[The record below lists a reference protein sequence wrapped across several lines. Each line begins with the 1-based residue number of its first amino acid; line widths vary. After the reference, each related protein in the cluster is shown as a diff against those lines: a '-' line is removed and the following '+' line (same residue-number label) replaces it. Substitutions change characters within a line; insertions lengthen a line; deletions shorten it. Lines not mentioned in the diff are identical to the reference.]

1 MHRTTSTAPLPSAT
15 PSCSTSD
22 SSIGFR
28 KRRWPNSK
36 YQEAIN
42 SRFGT
47 VARILFMEAVT
58 ACGAFTASADDANPL
73 NLPLPVANGKVG
85 SVMLHGGGS
94 YIDEIGKFIEL
105 AGGRQAKIVLIP
117 SGTYEQKDYGSK
129 EEFVA
134 HLESRYGWW
143 LGLTKQGR
151 IADFNFLYTD
161 NQADA
166 DNAKFLAN
174 LREATGVWIP
184 AAYQDK
190 LALRFSHRFSKH
202 SDNSVSLFQR
212 LLRDVVARGGVVGGF
227 GGGMAALPEVMIMDK
242 IPAGEHDVPEAAI
255 YPGLG
260 LFNGAIVDQNFDAFG
275 GRLER
280 FTGLLKNTAELNEVI
295 TWPAAARNM
304 IGLAV
309 ERNTA
314 IIIQGNTIQ
323 LIGKRHA
330 HVFLKRNG
338 DRTISWEVL
347 SPENPRIQ
355 LVAFSAQ
362 SPAAAPIVNPWAR
375 IDTTRKNPFGMPEPR
390 NGAKPGTV
398 VLHGG
403 GPNRDLMAVYP
414 SLAGAA
420 RPRLV
425 HCPAAS
431 TSYQPQDGGSNKSV
445 LPGILRDCRE
455 WIELREQG
463 ILASIDFLT
472 TATRADADNE
482 EFVLPL
488 TKANAVW
495 FSGGD
500 QSELARLFVNS
511 ETPTRF
517 QQDVIAVV
525 ARGGV
530 VGGTSAGTAV
540 MAKVMTVPGRE
551 SGEKPADPQISCGLG
566 VLKNVIL
573 EQHYKGDGRG
583 GRLERFTSLLLAKNL
598 ETNQK
603 LRKLLEADGTKFD
616 DMIGLAIEERTAL
629 LLQENRLRVFGK
641 GHAHV
646 FLKSAD
652 QRTIIWHELEPS
664 DSAFV
669 FFGPNGPILELDDW
683 RVR

>member
-1 MHRTTSTAPLPSAT
+1 
-15 PSCSTSD
+15 
-22 SSIGFR
+22 
-28 KRRWPNSK
+28 
-36 YQEAIN
+36 
-42 SRFGT
+42 
-47 VARILFMEAVT
+47 
-58 ACGAFTASADDANPL
+58 
-73 NLPLPVANGKVG
+73 
-85 SVMLHGGGS
+85 MLHGGGR
-94 YIDEIGKFIEL
+94 YVDEIGKFIEL

-117 SGTYEQKDYGSK
+117 SGTYEQDDYASQ
-129 EEFVA
+129 EEFVT

-143 LGLTKQGR
+143 LGLAKQGR
-151 IADFNFLYTD
+151 IAGFNFLYTD
-161 NQADA
+161 NQTDA
-166 DNAKFLAN
+166 DDAKFLAN

-190 LALRFSHRFSKH
+190 LAWRFSHRFSNH
-202 SDNSVSLFQR
+202 NDSSLSLFQR

-227 GGGMAALPEVMIMDK
+227 GGGMAALPELMILTK
-242 IPAGEHDVPEAAI
+242 IPAGEHDVTEAAI

-280 FTGLLKNTAELNEVI
+280 FTGLLKNTAKLNEVV

-309 ERNTA
+309 ERDTA

-323 LIGKRHA
+323 LIGQRHA
-330 HVFLKRNG
+330 HIFLKRNG
-338 DRTISWEVL
+338 DRTISWEML

-355 LVAFSAQ
+355 LIAFSAQ
-362 SPAAAPIVNPWAR
+362 SPTAAPIGNSGSR
-375 IDTTRKNPFGMPEPR
+375 IGTNRKNPFGMPEPR

-403 GPNRDLMAVYP
+403 GPDGDLVAVYP
-414 SLAGAA
+414 SLAGVA

-431 TSYQPQDGGSNKSV
+431 TFYQPRGG
-445 LPGILRDCRE
+445 LPNDSALPRIQRDRRE
-455 WIELREQG
+455 WMELREQG
-463 ILASIDFLT
+463 QLASIDFLT
-472 TATRADADNE
+472 TATRADGDNE

-511 ETPTRF
+511 ESPTRF
-517 QQDVIAVV
+517 QQEVIAVV

-551 SGEKPADPQISCGLG
+551 SGEEPADPQISCGLG

-573 EQHYKGDGRG
+573 EQHYKGGGRG
-583 GRLERFTSLLLAKNL
+583 GRLERFTSLLLAQNP
-598 ETNQK
+598 ETHQK
-603 LRKLLEADGTKFD
+603 LRKLLEADGTKFG

-652 QRTIIWHELEPS
+652 QRTITWHELEPS